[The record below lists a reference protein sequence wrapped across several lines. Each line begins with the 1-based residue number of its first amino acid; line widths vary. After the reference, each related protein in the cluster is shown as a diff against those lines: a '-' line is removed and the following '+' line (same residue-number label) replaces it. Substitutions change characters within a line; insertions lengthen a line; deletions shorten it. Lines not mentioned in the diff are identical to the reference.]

1 MTSLLSPLGWEFVTE
16 RHLATLSTFAKDESL
31 HVVPVGFTLEGDLA
45 RVIASGTSQKVLN
58 IRRDARATICQVE
71 GRNWVTLVGT
81 AEILEERDDVAR
93 AVELYSGRYKAPREN
108 PLRVAIA
115 LTITRVMGSPGMLA
129 G

>member
-1 MTSLLSPLGWEFVTE
+1 MTSLLSPLGREFVTE

-31 HVVPVGFTLEGDLA
+31 HVVPVGFTVDGDLA

-58 IRRDARATICQVE
+58 IRRDGRATICQVE
-71 GRNWVTLVGT
+71 GRNWVTLIGT
-81 AEILEERDDVAR
+81 AEILEEQDDVAR
-93 AVELYSGRYKAPREN
+93 AVELYSQRYKAPREN

-115 LTITRVMGSPGMLA
+115 LRITKMMGSPGMLA